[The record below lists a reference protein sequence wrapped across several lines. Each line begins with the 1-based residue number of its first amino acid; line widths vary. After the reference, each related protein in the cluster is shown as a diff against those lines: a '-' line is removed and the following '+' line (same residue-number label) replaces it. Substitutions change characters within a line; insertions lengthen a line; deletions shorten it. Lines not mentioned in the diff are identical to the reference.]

1 MSALNQQ
8 DWLAKL
14 GRFHDEAHI
23 EYHDPLLACL
33 LRYTQLNRHPYSSE
47 TLLAGL
53 PLQDGRLTPELFVRA
68 AERAQIQACFKQRRL
83 EEIPALVLPCILVLN
98 NHQACLLE
106 ALDWDK
112 GEARLVLDDVPEGVL
127 QVPIADLQEAYAGY
141 AVYLSKKHQPLL
153 KQDALVSQHRGHWFW
168 QTLWLNRAIYRDV
181 LIASVVIN
189 LFVLANPLFVMNV
202 YDRIVPN
209 NAIESLWVL
218 ALGVSV
224 VYAFDVL
231 LKYLRAYFLEVAGKK
246 SDVLLSAKLFEQTL
260 GLTMAQRGGTVGGF
274 ANNLKEFDSI
284 RQFFTSGTLSTLVDL
299 PFLLIFLLVI
309 FYIAGQIVWVPILII
324 VLIFLYSLLMVRPIK
339 QSIEASYDAQN
350 QKNAV
355 LIETLNAMPTIKA
368 LGGES
373 HAQWKWEQAV
383 GEIARTGLKAKML
396 QSSISRMTG
405 FMQQIS
411 TVVVVLV
418 GVYLISAGDL
428 TMGGLIATV
437 ILSQRAIAPMGQV
450 AALLTGYQQ
459 TKTALDSLNL
469 LMQKPI
475 ERPQDKRFIQP
486 AAFKGTIEFERV
498 TFTYPGESKP
508 VLSDVSFKIEAGEK
522 VGIIGRVGSGKS
534 TIAKLILG
542 FYPVDSGSIL
552 IDGVDIN
559 QLDPALLRRQ
569 LNYVAQDI
577 TLFRGDIRE
586 NIAYRAPFVDDQ
598 VILNAARVAG
608 VDDFVRRHPSG
619 YGLLLNEGGTNL
631 SGGQRQSVG
640 IARAL
645 LLDAPM
651 LMMDEPSSAMDSQ
664 TEQRLIKRLKPVL
677 KDKTTL
683 VVTHKTSLLTLV
695 DRLLVL
701 EQGRLV
707 ADGDKQ
713 TVLAELQRQAPQER
727 V

>member
-1 MSALNQQ
+1 MNQQ
-8 DWLAKL
+8 AWLSKL
-14 GRFHDEAHI
+14 SQAAHI
-23 EYHDPLLACL
+23 EYDDALLACL
-33 LRYTQLNRHPYSSE
+33 VRYTQLNRHPYSKE

-53 PLQDGRLTPELFVRA
+53 PLHGERLTPELFVRV
-68 AERAQIQACFKQRRL
+68 AERAQIQASFKRRRL
-83 EEIPALVLPCILVLN
+83 EDIPALVLPCILLLN
-98 NHQACLLE
+98 HDHACLLE
-106 ALDWDK
+106 SLDWDK
-112 GEARLVLDDVPEGVL
+112 GEAVVVLDDATEGVL
-127 QVPIADLQEAYAGY
+127 QVPIADLQQAYTGY
-141 AVYLSKKHQPLL
+141 AVYLTKKHQPLL
-153 KQDALVSQHRGHWFW
+153 KQEALVSRRHGHWFW

-246 SDVLLSAKLFEQTL
+246 SDVLLSAKLFEHTL
-260 GLTMAQRGGTVGGF
+260 GLTMAQRSGTVGGF

-284 RQFFTSGTLSTLVDL
+284 RQFFTSGTLATLVDL
-299 PFLLIFLLVI
+299 PFLVIFLLVI

-396 QSSISRMTG
+396 QSSISRMSG
-405 FMQQIS
+405 FMQQMS

-459 TKTALDSLNL
+459 TKTALDSLNA

-486 AAFKGTIEFERV
+486 AAFNGTIEFDRV
-498 TFTYPGESKP
+498 TFTYPGETKP
-508 VLSDVSFKIEAGEK
+508 VLSEVSFKIEAGEK

-552 IDGVDIN
+552 IDGIDIN
-559 QLDPALLRRQ
+559 QLDPALLRRH
-569 LNYVAQDI
+569 LNYVPQDI

-586 NIAYRAPFVDDQ
+586 NIAYRAPFVEDQ
-598 VILNAARVAG
+598 MILNAARVAG

-645 LLDAPM
+645 LLDAPV
-651 LMMDEPSSAMDSQ
+651 LMMDEPTSAMDSQ
-664 TEQRLIKRLKPVL
+664 TEQRLIKRLKPVVSA
-677 KDKTTL
+677 KTTL

-695 DRLLVL
+695 DRLLVF
-701 EQGRLV
+701 EQGKLV
-707 ADGDKQ
+707 ADGEKQ
-713 TVLAELQRQAPQER
+713 TVLASLHRQMPQER